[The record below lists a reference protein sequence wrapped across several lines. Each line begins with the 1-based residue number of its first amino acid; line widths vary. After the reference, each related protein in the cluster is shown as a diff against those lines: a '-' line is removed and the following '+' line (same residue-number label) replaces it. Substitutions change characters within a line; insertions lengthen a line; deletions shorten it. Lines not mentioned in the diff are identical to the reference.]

1 MGERVWIDRALCA
14 AAAFCC
20 FGCQQLRPST
30 PPPDVRRP
38 EIKSEAQLAAEREE
52 RIRSGAVVPT
62 SSPVILNAERAA
74 AATRRAAAALEPTPG
89 AIEADILLIN
99 DTALTVP
106 EVLFPLR
113 GYLEQLRT
121 ARTHA
126 GFLEDARRAIR
137 RSAQEAIGTILM
149 YAEATAKLD
158 DEQKKQIDAA
168 VDKEVENLTARDYG
182 GSLSRLK
189 ARLKDSGLTKE
200 QWRENLKRD
209 LVVRQYTRETLMPQ
223 VQIRRDELLAEYQ
236 RNLAR
241 YTTPPTRELL
251 LIELPFEKFLADG
264 RTWDRATPADR
275 AQAKLKALRR
285 AREAQAAL
293 AERPFEDVARE
304 YSLGLHADEGGSWGP
319 IGRPLQPPYDV
330 VSKPVFEW
338 AEGQVGAPVE
348 TDRGWYIA
356 KCGHIEPVQQRPF
369 VKVQE
374 EIRADLMER
383 RFQKLSMDA
392 VLKLAEK
399 ATISSLDAFV
409 TAAVDEADKRTA
421 TASRDTSHP

>member
-1 MGERVWIDRALCA
+1 MGERVWIHGALCA
-14 AAAFCC
+14 AAAFCHL
-20 FGCQQLRPST
+20 GCQPLRPST
-30 PPPDVRRP
+30 PPPDMRRP

-52 RIRSGAVVPT
+52 RIRSGAVIPT
-62 SSPVILNAERAA
+62 SSPVILSAERVA
-74 AATRRAAAALEPTPG
+74 AATRRAAAVLQPTPG
-89 AIEADILLIN
+89 AIEARILLIN

-121 ARTHA
+121 SRTHA

-137 RSAQEAIGTILM
+137 RTAQEELGTLLM
-149 YAEATAKLD
+149 YTEATAKLD

-168 VDKEVENLTARDYG
+168 VDKEMENLTARDYG

-189 ARLKDSGLTKE
+189 AHLKDCGLTKD

-209 LVVRQYTRETLMPQ
+209 LVVRQYTREKLMPQ

-236 RNLAR
+236 RNRAR
-241 YTTPPTRELL
+241 YSTPPTRELL

-264 RTWDRATPADR
+264 SNWDRATTMDR

-285 AREAQAAL
+285 AREVQAAL
-293 AERPFEDVARE
+293 GEREFEDVARE
-304 YSLGLHADEGGSWGP
+304 FSLGLHADEGGSWGQ

-330 VSKPVFEW
+330 ISKPIFDW
-338 AEGQVGAPVE
+338 SEGQVGEPVE
-348 TDRGWYIA
+348 TERGWYIA
-356 KCGHIEPVQQRPF
+356 KCGRVEPAQQRQF
-369 VKVQE
+369 VEVQD

-409 TAAVDEADKRTA
+409 SAAVDEADKLTA
-421 TASRDTSHP
+421 ATPRN